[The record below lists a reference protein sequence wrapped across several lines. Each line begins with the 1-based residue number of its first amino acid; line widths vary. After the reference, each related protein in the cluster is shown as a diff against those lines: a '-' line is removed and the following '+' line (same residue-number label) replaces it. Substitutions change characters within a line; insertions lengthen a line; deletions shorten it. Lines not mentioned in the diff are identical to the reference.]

1 MDFHPMGITFPRV
14 YGGELSWTYFGDLT
28 KKRTFY
34 RGN

>member
-1 MDFHPMGITFPRV
+1 MDFLPIETNFPRI